1 MTWLGFQLRVPI
13 QPLKILEHIL
23 SPHVTVHLD
32 GGHDVAQV
40 AWNPIP
46 LHQHSLDA
54 TGLPHLEGPILS
66 QHVMDSMELVVSD
79 TLNSWQAGAYSWQVY
94 VKLGPDSWSI
104 N

>member
-13 QPLKILEHIL
+13 QPLEILELIL

-32 GGHDVAQV
+32 GGYDVAQV

-66 QHVMDSMELVVSD
+66 QHVMDSMELVNEWAFRIHSNHGKQGHVHGKHMAS
-79 TLNSWQAGAYSWQVY
+79 
-94 VKLGPDSWSI
+94 
-104 N
+104 